1 MTEST
6 AKYVV
11 IPLHHRPDLI
21 RDCCKLLNSEW
32 PRSETARCVMFPL
45 VLKDGLQKNRKNV
58 STNSQLLYCYI
69 AV

>member
-1 MTEST
+1 MMETN

-21 RDCCKLLNSEW
+21 KDCCKLVNSEW

-45 VLKDGLQKNRKNV
+45 VLKDGSERNREDV

-69 AV
+69 AE